1 MPLPM
6 VPTIRPCHHYP
17 SEVPPGNLGEDHT
30 HAFASL
36 TNQSVI
42 YSRFLLMNLKK
53 NTAKFLNFLSKPG
66 LGGISAFDPSEES
79 RIKP

>member
-1 MPLPM
+1 MEIY
-6 VPTIRPCHHYP
+6 V
-17 SEVPPGNLGEDHT
+17 EDHT

-53 NTAKFLNFLSKPG
+53 NTAKFLNFLSKNM
-66 LGGISAFDPSEES
+66 L
-79 RIKP
+79 